1 MNTEDI
7 YDQKRTR
14 IGKIV
19 THSDGNQDIYDVRGS
34 RLGQYRR
41 NEDRTYDVRGAA
53 IGFGNQLMRL
63 LNG

>member
-7 YDQKRTR
+7 YDQKRNR

-19 THSDGNQDIYDVRGS
+19 TNGDGNQDIYDVRGT

-41 NEDRTYDVRGAA
+41 NENRTYDVRGTS

-63 LNG
+63 LQA

>member
-19 THSDGNQDIYDVRGS
+19 TQSDGNQDIYDVRGT
-34 RLGQYRR
+34 RLGQFRK
-41 NEDRTYDVRGAA
+41 NENRTYDARGTAM
-53 IGFGNQLMRL
+53 GFGNQLMRL
-63 LNG
+63 LNS

>member
-7 YDQKRTR
+7 YDEKRNR
-14 IGKIV
+14 IGRIV
-19 THSDGNQDIYDVRGS
+19 TNGDGSQDIYDVRGI

-41 NEDRTYDVRGAA
+41 NENRTYDVRGVS

-63 LNG
+63 LSE